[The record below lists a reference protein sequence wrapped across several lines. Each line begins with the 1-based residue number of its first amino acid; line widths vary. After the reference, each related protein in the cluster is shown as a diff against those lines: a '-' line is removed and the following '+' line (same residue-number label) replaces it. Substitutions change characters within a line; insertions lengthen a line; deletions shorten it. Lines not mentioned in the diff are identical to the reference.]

1 MEKLQ
6 QAKEVITT
14 FNASGAL
21 RAASQDFVVVI
32 VDVIDMSTSI
42 EAALEKGAIFVLG
55 ASPDISKVPVY
66 VNPYKIGLAAGSKAK
81 DLGSKVIIITE
92 PRWGE
97 KWERENNC
105 QKLISGIND
114 GGGQVEEILPNI
126 GAEVG
131 KMLDFKDKVVV
142 CVSDTGG
149 VAFDAAWQMKKDI
162 LTGTI
167 ARTMTT
173 KGKETALLAAKRAIN
188 LAKDR
193 NIAIVA
199 ASANSLEDVLG
210 ASFIAQTIIELGY
223 LNS

>member
-1 MEKLQ
+1 MERLQ
-6 QAKEVITT
+6 KTKEVITT

-21 RAASQDFVVVI
+21 RAAKLDFVVVI
-32 VDVIDMSTSI
+32 VDVIDMSTSA
-42 EAALEKGAIFVLG
+42 EAAIEKGAISVLG

-66 VNPYKIGLAAGSKAK
+66 VNPYKIGLAAGSRAK
-81 DLGSKVIIITE
+81 GLGSKVIIITE

-97 KWERENNC
+97 EWERAKNC
-105 QKLISGIND
+105 RKLISGIHD
-114 GGGQVEEILPNI
+114 GGGEVGGIIPNI

-131 KMLDFKDKVVV
+131 KMLDFTDKVVV

-149 VAFDAAWQMKKDI
+149 VAFDAAWQVQKDI

-173 KGKETALLAAKRAIN
+173 KGKETAFLAAKRAIN
-188 LAKDR
+188 LAKGR

-210 ASFIAQTIIELGY
+210 AGFIAQTIIELGY
-223 LNS
+223 LNG